1 MKIVIITN
9 VGGRVLLNWP
19 LYVLWKLSAPLVVL
33 KMYDELVNNFLF
45 ITRSLFYLPW
55 FGYGNSAHKI
65 GKNEQP
71 DSIYIRL

>member
-55 FGYGNSAHKI
+55 IWLWQLS
-65 GKNEQP
+65 P
-71 DSIYIRL
+71 